1 MKRRA
6 IQAVRGTRDFYPR
19 EMAFRKWLH
28 GTVRAVSERFGY
40 CEFEGPILETVDLY
54 AAKSGEEL
62 VKEQAFTLTDKG
74 GELLALRPELTPTL
88 ARMVAARAHDLPRPI
103 RWFSYGPFWRYERP
117 QKGRG
122 REFFQWNVD
131 CIGSTAPA
139 TDAEAVR
146 IAAAFF
152 EAAGLSPAEVRILVN
167 DRRLMEGEIQRLGVG
182 PERKKDLF
190 RLVDKKD
197 KMPAEKW
204 RAYAAEI
211 GLKEASGP
219 LEALLAD
226 RELWRKSEA
235 LSVFFGLARGMG
247 FADWVAF
254 DPSVIRGLDYYT
266 GIVFEARDASGEFR
280 AILGGG
286 RYDNLVADV
295 GGDPLSGVGFA
306 MGDMVVELVL
316 ARYGKT
322 PDLPSSAARV
332 LVTVFGPQGMP
343 AAIAAAERF
352 RAAGVPAALYP
363 EPARLDKQLKHADAL
378 GIPFAAILG
387 PDEEKAGT
395 VAVKDLAAK
404 SQETLSWDAA
414 LRRVQS

>member
-19 EMAFRKWLH
+19 EMAFRKWLQ

-40 CEFEGPILETVDLY
+40 SEFEGPILEAVDLY

-88 ARMVAARAHDLPRPI
+88 ARMVAARAHELPRPI

-131 CIGSTAPA
+131 CVGSTAPA
-139 TDAEAVR
+139 ADAEAVR

-167 DRRLMEGEIQRLGVG
+167 DRRLMEAEVARLGVP

-190 RLVDKKD
+190 RLVDKRD
-197 KMPAEKW
+197 KMPPEKW
-204 RAYAAEI
+204 RAHAAEI
-211 GLKEASGP
+211 GLGDAAGP

-226 RELWRKSEA
+226 KELWRKSEA
-235 LSVFFGLARGMG
+235 LSTFFGLGRDMG

-295 GGDPLSGVGFA
+295 GGDPLSGIGFA

-322 PDLPSSAARV
+322 PRLAASAARV
-332 LVTVFGPQGMP
+332 LVTVFGPEGMP
-343 AAIAAAERF
+343 AAIATAERF

-363 EPARLDKQLKHADAL
+363 EPARLDKQLKYADAL
-378 GIPFAAILG
+378 GIPFAAIIG
-387 PDEEKAGT
+387 PDEAKSGA

-414 LRRVQS
+414 LRRVQG